1 VNISQRFQ
9 LLSAVTLVVIVMLT
23 SIATAQVRRMEAR
36 QATIHTAA
44 DLRVKVSN
52 LQLMLTWE
60 TAPER
65 MERFKLS
72 VMFAKIDDLA
82 AFVNASTDSAALD
95 FVRASRAA
103 ML

>member
-1 VNISQRFQ
+1 
-9 LLSAVTLVVIVMLT
+9 
-23 SIATAQVRRMEAR
+23 
-36 QATIHTAA
+36 
-44 DLRVKVSN
+44 
-52 LQLMLTWE
+52 MLTWE